1 MSYTIS
7 QAAEITGI
15 SPSAIRYYDKEGLLP
30 QVDRKNGIRLFN
42 DMDIRW
48 LHLLTCLKNTG
59 MPIKRIREYADLAQR
74 GDESLKERQAL
85 IRQQRQFVLDQIEQL
100 QYYMEE
106 LDFKEWYYNK
116 ALELGSESKI
126 DLNVYERETGKKS
139 PDDPDRLMA
148 ER

>member
-7 QAAEITGI
+7 QAAQMTGI

-30 QVDRKNGIRLFN
+30 QVERKNGIRLFS

-59 MPIKRIREYADLAQR
+59 MPIKRIREYAELAQR

-100 QYYMEE
+100 
-106 LDFKEWYYNK
+106 DFKEWYYKK

-126 DLNVYERETGKKS
+126 DFDEYERETGKKP
-139 PDDPDRLMA
+139 PDDPNK
-148 ER
+148 

>member
-7 QAAEITGI
+7 QAAQMTGI

-30 QVDRKNGIRLFN
+30 QVERKNGIRLFS

-59 MPIKRIREYADLAQR
+59 MPIKRIREYAELAQR

-85 IRQQRQFVLDQIEQL
+85 IRQQRQPSSASSVSLSWIRLNNTVLHGRAG
-100 QYYMEE
+100 
-106 LDFKEWYYNK
+106 F
-116 ALELGSESKI
+116 
-126 DLNVYERETGKKS
+126 
-139 PDDPDRLMA
+139 
-148 ER
+148 

>member
-7 QAAEITGI
+7 QAAQMTGI

-30 QVDRKNGIRLFN
+30 QVERKNGIRLFS

-59 MPIKRIREYADLAQR
+59 MPIKRIREYAELAQR

-85 IRQQRQFVLDQIEQL
+85 IRPQRQFVLDQIEQL

-106 LDFKEWYYNK
+106 LDFKEWYYKK

-126 DLNVYERETGKKS
+126 DFDEYERETGKTP
-139 PDDPDRLMA
+139 PDDPNK
-148 ER
+148 

>member
-7 QAAEITGI
+7 QAAQMTGI

-30 QVDRKNGIRLFN
+30 QVERKNGIRLFS

-59 MPIKRIREYADLAQR
+59 MPIKRIREYAELAQR

-106 LDFKEWYYNK
+106 LDFKKWYYKK

-126 DLNVYERETGKKS
+126 DFDDYERETGKKS
-139 PDDPDRLMA
+139 PDAPQ
-148 ER
+148 

>member
-7 QAAEITGI
+7 QAAQMTGI

-30 QVDRKNGIRLFN
+30 QVERKNGIRLFS

-59 MPIKRIREYADLAQR
+59 MPIKRIREYAELAQR

-85 IRQQRQFVLDQIEQL
+85 IRQQRQFVLDQIE
-100 QYYMEE
+100 E
-106 LDFKEWYYNK
+106 LDFKEWYYKK

-126 DLNVYERETGKKS
+126 DFDEYERETGKKP
-139 PDDPDRLMA
+139 PDDPNK
-148 ER
+148 